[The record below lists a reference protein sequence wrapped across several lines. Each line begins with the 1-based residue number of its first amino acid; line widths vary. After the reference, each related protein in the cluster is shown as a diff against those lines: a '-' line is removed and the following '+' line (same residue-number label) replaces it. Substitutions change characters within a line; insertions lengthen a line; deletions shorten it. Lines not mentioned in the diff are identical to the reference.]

1 MLILRR
7 HSQKRR
13 ADIRS
18 GWIGAL
24 PTRCRR
30 RGPVRDN
37 GKAPMTKRRSDHR
50 QRPTYGGFRADKA
63 KLTTGKA
70 APSRG
75 RRIGRR
81 SVLKTGLAWTAWAIA
96 APLPIR
102 ARAETPVKVG
112 MVEPLTGIFSR
123 LAEAEVAGAR
133 LAIEEINRS
142 GGVLGREAQLLVA
155 DSANDI
161 MTGVEQT
168 RQLIDKDQVDFIA
181 GNVNS
186 AIALAMTR
194 VTAQKRKLHIVTGGH
209 TDEIT
214 GSQCSWNV
222 FRVCKST
229 TMEANAIADT
239 LIEKFGTKWYFLTP
253 DYVYGH
259 ALQAVFELKLRQ
271 HGGAWAA
278 DILPIGTV
286 DYSDALTNAAAFR
299 PKVLIDLMGG
309 EDQVNSLKQIAS
321 FGLAQNMAVGGAL
334 FELESI
340 LSVPDAAR
348 TGWWTMEWWWNQ
360 PEVQPIKAFD
370 AAIRSRTGKA
380 ASARN
385 WFGYA
390 GIRTLAQIANQEK
403 SLDAVVL
410 ARALQGY
417 TLPPDL
423 ALDRNRA
430 FFRKADHELM
440 STVLVGEVHP
450 PRADP
455 FDVFTVRALVEG
467 EQAAGAAADSGCRL
481 AFPS

>member
-1 MLILRR
+1 
-7 HSQKRR
+7 
-13 ADIRS
+13 
-18 GWIGAL
+18 
-24 PTRCRR
+24 
-30 RGPVRDN
+30 
-37 GKAPMTKRRSDHR
+37 
-50 QRPTYGGFRADKA
+50 
-63 KLTTGKA
+63 
-70 APSRG
+70 
-75 RRIGRR
+75 
-81 SVLKTGLAWTAWAIA
+81 VLKAGLAWTAGAIA
-96 APLPIR
+96 APFPIR
-102 ARAETPVKVG
+102 AGEHTPVKIG
-112 MVEPLTGIFSR
+112 MVEPLTGVFQK

-133 LAIEEINRS
+133 LAIEEINH
-142 GGVLGREAQLLVA
+142 GGGILGREAQLIVA

-161 MTGVEQT
+161 ETGVDET
-168 RQLIDKDQVDFIA
+168 RRLIDKDQVDFIA

-194 VTAQKRKLHIVTGGH
+194 VTAEKRKLHIVTGGH

-229 TMEANAIADT
+229 TMEANAIADA
-239 LIEKFGTKWYFLTP
+239 LIQKFGARWYFLTP

-259 ALQAVFELKLRQ
+259 ALQAAFELKLRQ
-271 HGGAWAA
+271 HGGGWAA
-278 DILPIGTV
+278 DILPIGTI

-299 PKVLIDLMGG
+299 PNVLIDLMGG
-309 EDQVNSLKQIAS
+309 EDQVNSLKEIVR
-321 FGLAQNMAVGGAL
+321 FGLTDQMAVGGAL

-340 LSVPDAAR
+340 LSVPDEAR

-360 PEVQPIKAFD
+360 PEVPGIKTFD
-370 AAIRSRTGKA
+370 AAIRGRTGKA

-390 GIRTLAQIANQEK
+390 GIRTIAQIANQEK

-417 TLPPDL
+417 TLPADI
-423 ALDRNRA
+423 ALDPNRA
-430 FFRKADHELM
+430 SFNAADHELM
-440 STVLVGEVHP
+440 STILVGEVHP

-455 FDVFTVRALVEG
+455 FDVFTARVWVEG
-467 EQAAGAAADSGCRL
+467 EKAAGPDAASACRL

>member
-1 MLILRR
+1 
-7 HSQKRR
+7 
-13 ADIRS
+13 
-18 GWIGAL
+18 
-24 PTRCRR
+24 
-30 RGPVRDN
+30 
-37 GKAPMTKRRSDHR
+37 MT
-50 QRPTYGGFRADKA
+50 
-63 KLTTGKA
+63 LKA
-70 APSRG
+70 ARPHA

-81 SVLKTGLAWTAWAIA
+81 ALLKAGLAWTASAIA
-96 APLPIR
+96 SPLPIR
-102 ARAETPVKVG
+102 AREDPPVKIG
-112 MVEPLTGIFSR
+112 MVEPLTGVFAQ

-133 LAIEEINRS
+133 LAIEEINH
-142 GGVLGREAQLLVA
+142 GGGILGREAQLLVA
-155 DSANDI
+155 DSANEI

-168 RQLIDKDQVDFIA
+168 RRLIDKDQVDFIA

-194 VTAQKRKLHIVTGGH
+194 VTAEKRKLHIVTGGH

-239 LIEKFGTKWYFLTP
+239 LIEKFGTRWYFLTP

-259 ALQAVFELKLRQ
+259 ALQAAFELKLRQ
-271 HGGAWAA
+271 HGGAWSA

-299 PKVLIDLMGG
+299 PNVLIDLMGG
-309 EDQVNSLKQIAS
+309 EDQVNSLKEIAR
-321 FGLAQNMAVGGAL
+321 FGLADQMAVGGAL

-340 LSVPDAAR
+340 LSVPDEAR
-348 TGWWTMEWWWNQ
+348 IGWWTMEWWWNQ
-360 PEVQPIKAFD
+360 PEVPGIKTFD
-370 AAIRSRTGKA
+370 AAIRSRTGKV
-380 ASARN
+380 ASARS

-390 GIRTLAQIANQEK
+390 GIRTLAEIANQEK

-417 TLPPDL
+417 TLPADI
-423 ALDRNRA
+423 ALDPNRA
-430 FFRKADHELM
+430 FFSAADHELM
-440 STVLVGEVHP
+440 STILVGEVHP

-455 FDVFTVRALVEG
+455 FDVFAVRARVEG
-467 EQAAGAAADSGCRL
+467 ERAAGPDAAKACRL

>member
-1 MLILRR
+1 LKLIPR
-7 HSQKRR
+7 KKGR
-13 ADIRS
+13 AS
-18 GWIGAL
+18 
-24 PTRCRR
+24 
-30 RGPVRDN
+30 
-37 GKAPMTKRRSDHR
+37 
-50 QRPTYGGFRADKA
+50 RAQ
-63 KLTTGKA
+63 L
-70 APSRG
+70 
-75 RRIGRR
+75 IGRR
-81 SVLKTGLAWTAWAIA
+81 SAVKTGLAWAACAIA

-102 ARAETPVKVG
+102 AREDPPVKIG
-112 MVEPLTGIFSR
+112 IVEPLTGVFAQ

-133 LAIEEINRS
+133 LAIEDINHS
-142 GGVLGREAQLLVA
+142 GGILGREAQLLVA
-155 DSANDI
+155 DSANEI

-194 VTAQKRKLHIVTGGH
+194 VTAEKRKLHIVTGGH

-239 LIEKFGTKWYFLTP
+239 LIEKFGKRWYFLTP

-259 ALQAVFELKLRQ
+259 ALQAAFELKLRQ
-271 HGGAWAA
+271 HGGAWSA

-286 DYSDALTNAAAFR
+286 DYSDSLTNAAAFR
-299 PKVLIDLMGG
+299 PNVLVDLMGG
-309 EDQVNSLKQIAS
+309 EDQVNSLKDIVR
-321 FGLAQNMAVGGAL
+321 FGLTDEMAVGGAL

-348 TGWWTMEWWWNQ
+348 IGWWTMEWWWNQ
-360 PEVQPIKAFD
+360 PEVPGIKAFD
-370 AAIRSRTGKA
+370 TAIRGSTGKA

-417 TLPPDL
+417 TLPADI
-423 ALDRNRA
+423 ALDPKRA
-430 FFRKADHELM
+430 FFGAADHELM
-440 STVLVGEVHP
+440 STILVGEVHP
-450 PRADP
+450 PLADP
-455 FDVFTVRALVEG
+455 FDVFTVRALVGG
-467 EQAAGAAADSGCRL
+467 ERAAGHDAASVCRL